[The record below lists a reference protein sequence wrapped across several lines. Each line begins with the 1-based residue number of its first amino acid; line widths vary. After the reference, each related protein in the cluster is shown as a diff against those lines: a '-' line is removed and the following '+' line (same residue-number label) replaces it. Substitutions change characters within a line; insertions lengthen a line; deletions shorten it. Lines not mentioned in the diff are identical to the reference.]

1 MRGWWLRWFQGPVGL
16 KIKGA
21 QFGYIRVNASNI
33 RRDYC
38 QAHVF
43 REEIAH
49 FHHQKASQSLE
60 RAKTIGSKN
69 ANDKKTGNFFILE
82 GRAIEEI
89 YDSFLSQYFY
99 IFNHLK

>member
-1 MRGWWLRWFQGPVGL
+1 MVRGWWLRWFQGPVGL

-60 RAKTIGSKN
+60 RAKTIRSEIKN
-69 ANDKKTGNFFILE
+69 
-82 GRAIEEI
+82 
-89 YDSFLSQYFY
+89 YQ
-99 IFNHLK
+99 

>member
-1 MRGWWLRWFQGPVGL
+1 MVHGWWLRWFQGPVGL

-69 ANDKKTGNFFILE
+69 ENE
-82 GRAIEEI
+82 P
-89 YDSFLSQYFY
+89 
-99 IFNHLK
+99 

>member
-1 MRGWWLRWFQGPVGL
+1 MVRGWVIKVVSGIGWVQ
-16 KIKGA
+16 IKGT

-69 ANDKKTGNFFILE
+69 AND
-82 GRAIEEI
+82 
-89 YDSFLSQYFY
+89 SV
-99 IFNHLK
+99 IFSTI

>member
-1 MRGWWLRWFQGPVGL
+1 MGRFRRARIVQSAWVVRGWVIKVVSGIGRV

-60 RAKTIGSKN
+60 RAKTIGSKIKN
-69 ANDKKTGNFFILE
+69 KHKKTKNIFILE
-82 GRAIEEI
+82 G
-89 YDSFLSQYFY
+89 DS
-99 IFNHLK
+99 

>member
-1 MRGWWLRWFQGPVGL
+1 MVVKVVSGTGRV

-43 REEIAH
+43 HEEIAH
-49 FHHQKASQSLE
+49 FHHRKASQNLE
-60 RAKTIGSKN
+60 RAKTIGSKIVN
-69 ANDKKTGNFFILE
+69 
-82 GRAIEEI
+82 
-89 YDSFLSQYFY
+89 
-99 IFNHLK
+99 

>member
-1 MRGWWLRWFQGPVGL
+1 MGRFRRARIVQSAWVVRGWVIKVVSGIGRV

-60 RAKTIGSKN
+60 RAKTIGFLLLL
-69 ANDKKTGNFFILE
+69 TPF
-82 GRAIEEI
+82 
-89 YDSFLSQYFY
+89 DSE
-99 IFNHLK
+99 